1 MAAVIRGCHAGWLCT
16 TRRSRRELLAR
27 LSDRARQE
35 GIHRFTALIAADNV
49 AMAGLLRNMCA
60 SLVRRESNTLEYE
73 ISLVPAAEYAAEP
86 GALVSR

>member
-1 MAAVIRGCHAGWLCT
+1 LCT
-16 TRRSRRELLAR
+16 TRRSRRQLLAR

-35 GIHRFTALIAADNV
+35 GIHRFTALVAADNV

-73 ISLVPAAEYAAEP
+73 ISLVPAAEYACEP